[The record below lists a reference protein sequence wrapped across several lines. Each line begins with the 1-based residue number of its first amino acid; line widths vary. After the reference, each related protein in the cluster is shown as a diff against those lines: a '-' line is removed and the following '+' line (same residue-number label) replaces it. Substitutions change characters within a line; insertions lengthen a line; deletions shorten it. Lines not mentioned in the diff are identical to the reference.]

1 MSCQEGNGTPS
12 LARMCYHFNGPTR
25 YTYVMR
31 IIGNQNRNEIELDP
45 AIAYRRGRRLDL
57 MLRAANPMRPSGVTR
72 GSHAHFQQL
81 DEARMIEL
89 AQRINGP
96 LDRPSDE

>member
-1 MSCQEGNGTPS
+1 MPS

-57 MLRAANPMRPSGVTR
+57 MLRAANPVRPSGVTR
-72 GSHAHFQQL
+72 GTHAEFQRL
-81 DEARMIEL
+81 DEARMIEM
-89 AQRINGP
+89 ARRINGQP
-96 LDRPSDE
+96 GFRSDE